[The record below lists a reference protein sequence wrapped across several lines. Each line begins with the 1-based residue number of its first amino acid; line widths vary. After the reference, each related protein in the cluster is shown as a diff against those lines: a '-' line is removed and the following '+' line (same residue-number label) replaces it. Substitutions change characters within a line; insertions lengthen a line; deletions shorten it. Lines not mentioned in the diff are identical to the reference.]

1 MALTINTNIKNDADG
16 YLLDASS
23 VKVEEGLMLNEAL
36 EGKQT
41 ALTFDATPTAG
52 SSNPVTSGGIKTALN
67 ETVAAIKSANDL
79 VNYYT
84 KSQTYTQTE
93 INQKI
98 SAIPKFA
105 IKVVQSLPVSDIS
118 DTTVYL
124 VPNGS
129 GGTQNLYDEYIHTTN
144 GWEKLGSQT
153 VDLTGYATE
162 TWVIN
167 QLGSKQNTL
176 TFDTTPTAGSTNP
189 VTSGGIKSA
198 LDTKNQSVPIT
209 LTAAGWSN
217 KIQTA
222 NVPGILADES
232 KQLILPVPT
241 STSRGAYEAAGIEA
255 ITQNN
260 ATLTFVCDT
269 VPTADISIYVI
280 ITDVLEVS

>member
-67 ETVAAIKSANDL
+67 ETIAAIKSANDL

-162 TWVIN
+162 TWVTN

-280 ITDVLEVS
+280 ITDVLGVS